1 MPAEVPNPDPHQIV
15 LFDGV
20 CAVCD
25 ALVVWILDR
34 DPSGLF
40 SFTPLQ
46 GETANEIRERHPEI
60 PDGVHTIVLVDQRGE
75 REKVTVRSRAIFA
88 ILRQLTT
95 PWRALA
101 MFRWLPR
108 IVTDLGYQ
116 AFARIRYRVFGKR
129 DSCRIPEPQH
139 AERFLP

>member
-1 MPAEVPNPDPHQIV
+1 MPAEVPNPDHRQIV

-34 DPSGLF
+34 DPSGQF
-40 SFTPLQ
+40 VFAPLQ
-46 GETANEIRERHPEI
+46 GETASELRERHPQI

-75 REKVTVRSRAIFA
+75 REEVTVRSRAIFA

-95 PWRALA
+95 PWRGVAVL
-101 MFRWLPR
+101 RWLPR
-108 IVTDLGYQ
+108 LLTDLGYQ